1 MTTTFGELFR
11 EERKR
16 AGKTLGQTAQHLGIS
31 LTYLSDVERNQRPPL
46 NPERI
51 RTAAAWFGIDPT
63 ELLAAAAERQ
73 GDFRV
78 KTASLGPTAK
88 AALASLQRGLPEF
101 DESFFEKLL
110 QLTKRQGKGK

>member
-1 MTTTFGELFR
+1 MKTTFGEQFR
-11 EERKR
+11 EQRKR

-31 LTYLSDVERNQRPPL
+31 LTYLSDVERDQRPPL

-51 RTAAAWFGIDPT
+51 RAAAAWFEIDPT
-63 ELLAAAAERQ
+63 ELLEAAAERQ

-78 KTASLGPTAK
+78 QTASLSPKAK
-88 AALASLQRGLPEF
+88 VAMASLQRGLPEF